1 MNVQFFYNVSDPRCI
16 NKTLIEGSTFEGQ
29 ARDQISI
36 MNPVVLFDTEDI
48 IKYNYA
54 YIPEFERYYSI
65 DNIVAYRNNLYEV
78 TMSVDVLMSFR
89 RDILNCVAVVDKQ
102 AMQENGDEYID
113 DGSLVTDNVMFT
125 EVLEFE
131 DGFND
136 SVEYILI
143 VAG

>member
-1 MNVQFFYNVSDPRCI
+1 MEVQFFYNVSDPRCI
-16 NKTLIEGSTFEGQ
+16 NKTLIEGSSFEGQ

-78 TMSVDVLMSFR
+78 TMTVDVLMSFR

>member
-1 MNVQFFYNVSDPRCI
+1 MEVQFFYNVSDPRCI

-78 TMSVDVLMSFR
+78 TMNVDVLMSFR

-125 EVLEFE
+125 RVHEFSA
-131 DGFND
+131 GFND
-136 SVEYILI
+136 YPEYILI
-143 VAG
+143 TAG

>member
-1 MNVQFFYNVSDPRCI
+1 MEVQFFYNVSDPRCV
-16 NKTLIEGSTFEGQ
+16 NKTLIDGDTFEGQ
-29 ARDQISI
+29 ARDQVSI
-36 MNPVVLFDTEDI
+36 MNPVVMFETEDV

-54 YIPEFERYYSI
+54 YIAEFERYYSI

-78 TMSVDVLMSFR
+78 TMTVDVLMSFR
-89 RDILNCVAVVDKQ
+89 RDILDCVAVVDKQ

-113 DGSLVTDNVMFT
+113 DGSLVTENIMFT

-131 DGFND
+131 GGFND

>member
-1 MNVQFFYNVSDPRCI
+1 MEVQFFYNVSDPRCI
-16 NKTLIEGSTFEGQ
+16 NKTLIDGDTFEGQ
-29 ARDQISI
+29 ARDQVSI
-36 MNPVVLFDTEDI
+36 MNPVVLFETEDV

-54 YIPEFERYYSI
+54 YISEFERYYSI

-78 TMSVDVLMSFR
+78 TMTVDVLMSFR
-89 RDILNCVAVVDKQ
+89 RDILDCVAVVDKQ

-113 DGSLVTDNVMFT
+113 DGSLVTENIMFT

-131 DGFND
+131 GGFND

>member
-1 MNVQFFYNVSDPRCI
+1 MEVQFFYNVSDPRCI
-16 NKTLIEGSTFEGQ
+16 NKNLIEGDTFEGQ

-36 MNPVVLFDTEDI
+36 MNPVVTFDTEDI

-89 RDILNCVAVVDKQ
+89 RDILSCVAVVDKQ
-102 AMQENGDEYID
+102 SMQENGDEYID

-125 EVLEFE
+125 EVLEFD

-136 SVEYILI
+136 TVEYILI

>member
-1 MNVQFFYNVSDPRCI
+1 MEVQFFYNVSDPRCI

-78 TMSVDVLMSFR
+78 TMTVDVLMSFR

-113 DGSLVTDNVMFT
+113 DGSLVTENVMFT
-125 EVLEFE
+125 EVLEF
-131 DGFND
+131 DNGFND

>member
-1 MNVQFFYNVSDPRCI
+1 MEVQFFYNVSDPRCI
-16 NKTLIEGSTFEGQ
+16 NKNLIEGDTFEGQ

-36 MNPVVLFDTEDI
+36 MNPIVTFDTEDI

-89 RDILNCVAVVDKQ
+89 RDILSCVAVVDKQ
-102 AMQENGDEYID
+102 SMQENGDEYID
-113 DGSLVTDNVMFT
+113 DGSLVTDNIMFT
-125 EVLEFE
+125 EVLEFDE
-131 DGFND
+131 GFND
-136 SVEYILI
+136 TVEYILI

>member
-1 MNVQFFYNVSDPRCI
+1 MEVQFFYNVSDPRCR

-78 TMSVDVLMSFR
+78 TMTVDVLMSFR

>member
-1 MNVQFFYNVSDPRCI
+1 MEVQFFYNVSDPRCI
-16 NKTLIEGSTFEGQ
+16 NKTLIEGDIFEGQ
-29 ARDQISI
+29 ARDQVSI
-36 MNPVVLFDTEDI
+36 MSPVVLFDTEDI

-78 TMSVDVLMSFR
+78 TMNVDVLMSFR

>member
-1 MNVQFFYNVSDPRCI
+1 MEVQLFYNVSDPRCI
-16 NKTLIEGSTFEGQ
+16 NKNLIEGDTFEGQ
-29 ARDQISI
+29 ARDQVSL
-36 MNPVVLFDTEDI
+36 MNPVVVFDTNEV

-65 DNIVAYRNNLYEV
+65 TNITAYRNNLYEV
-78 TMSVDVLMSFR
+78 SMSVDVLMSFR

-102 AMQENGDEYID
+102 AMQEHGDEYID
-113 DGSLVTDNVMFT
+113 DGSLVTENVMFT

-136 SVEYILI
+136 TVEYILI

>member
-1 MNVQFFYNVSDPRCI
+1 MEVQFFYNVSDPRCI
-16 NKTLIEGSTFEGQ
+16 NKTLIEGNTFEGQ

-36 MNPVVLFDTEDI
+36 MNPVVMFDTEDI

-78 TMSVDVLMSFR
+78 TMTVDVLMSFR

-102 AMQENGDEYID
+102 AMSENGDEYID
-113 DGSLVTDNVMFT
+113 DGSLVTENVMFT

-131 DGFND
+131 NGFND

>member
-1 MNVQFFYNVSDPRCI
+1 MEVQFFYNVSDPRCI

-36 MNPVVLFDTEDI
+36 MNPVVLFDTESI

-78 TMSVDVLMSFR
+78 TMNVDVLMSFR
-89 RDILNCVAVVDKQ
+89 GDILNCVAVVDKQ

>member
-1 MNVQFFYNVSDPRCI
+1 MEVQFFYNVSDPRCI
-16 NKTLIEGSTFEGQ
+16 NKSLIEGSTFEGQ

-36 MNPVVLFDTEDI
+36 MNPIVIFDTENI

-54 YIPEFERYYSI
+54 YIPEFERYYTI

-78 TMSVDVLMSFR
+78 TMTVDVLMSFR
-89 RDILNCVAVVDKQ
+89 RDILSCVAVVDKQ

-113 DGSLVTDNVMFT
+113 DGSLVTENVMFSDI
-125 EVLEFE
+125 LEFE
-131 DGFND
+131 NGFND
-136 SVEYILI
+136 TAEYILI

>member
-1 MNVQFFYNVSDPRCI
+1 MEVQFFYNVSDPRCI
-16 NKTLIEGSTFEGQ
+16 NKTLIEGNTFEGQ

-36 MNPVVLFDTEDI
+36 MNPVVMFDTEDI
-48 IKYNYA
+48 ITYNYA

-78 TMSVDVLMSFR
+78 TMTVDVLMSFR

-113 DGSLVTDNVMFT
+113 DGSLVTENIMFT

>member
-1 MNVQFFYNVSDPRCI
+1 MEVQFFYNLSDPRCI
-16 NKTLIEGSTFEGQ
+16 NKSLIEGSSFEGQ
-29 ARDQISI
+29 ARDQVSI
-36 MNPVVLFDTEDI
+36 MNPVVLFDTENI

-78 TMSVDVLMSFR
+78 TMTVDVLMSFR
-89 RDILNCVAVVDKQ
+89 RDILDCVAVVDKQ

-113 DGSLVTDNVMFT
+113 DGSLVTENVMFT

>member
-1 MNVQFFYNVSDPRCI
+1 MEVQFFYNLSDPRCI
-16 NKTLIEGSTFEGQ
+16 NKSLIEGNSFEGQ
-29 ARDQISI
+29 ARDQVSI
-36 MNPVVLFDTEDI
+36 MNPVVLFDTENI

-78 TMSVDVLMSFR
+78 TMTVDVLMSFR
-89 RDILNCVAVVDKQ
+89 RDILDCVAVVDKQ

-113 DGSLVTDNVMFT
+113 DGSLVTENVMFT

>member
-1 MNVQFFYNVSDPRCI
+1 MEVQFFYNVSDPRCI
-16 NKTLIEGSTFEGQ
+16 NKTLIEGNTFEGQ

-36 MNPVVLFDTEDI
+36 MNPVVMFDTEDI

-131 DGFND
+131 NGFND

>member
-1 MNVQFFYNVSDPRCI
+1 MEVQFFYNVSDPRCI

-78 TMSVDVLMSFR
+78 TMNVDVLMSFR
-89 RDILNCVAVVDKQ
+89 GDILNCVAVVDKQ

-131 DGFND
+131 NGFND